1 MSEPQSV
8 RDEIREA
15 YVRPPSIFG
24 GYGAEHRSEI
34 FDSWERRIQ
43 ADAFRT
49 VAAKYQDL
57 GEREAEPMAKIQ
69 FKTTAAFMRAEAEAI
84 ENGNPDV

>member
-1 MSEPQSV
+1 MSDENI
-8 RDEIREA
+8 RDDIREA
-15 YVRPPSIFG
+15 YVRPPNIFG
-24 GYGAEHRSEI
+24 GYGAEHRAEI

-49 VAAKYQDL
+49 IAAKYQDF